1 MAGNVPALTETRP
14 QVILQSIRDLFHGR
28 SNAVGTVTLTPNS
41 ATTVVNALNI
51 GADTKIFLTATTANA
66 AAEAG
71 GTALRV
77 SSVGAGTFTITHAN
91 NSQTDRT
98 FFWGAWG

>member
-1 MAGNVPALTETRP
+1 MAGNVPAITETRP
-14 QVILQSIRDLFHGR
+14 QRLAQGIRDLFAGR
-28 SNAVGTVTLTPNS
+28 SNAVGTVTLTANS
-41 ATTVVNALNI
+41 ATTVVSALNV
-51 GADTKIFLTATTANA
+51 GADSRVFLMATTANA

-71 GTALRV
+71 GTALRI
-77 SSVGAGTFTITHAN
+77 SSVGAGTFTVTHAN